1 MSPPSVSDRVDR
13 LRSIALFG
21 GLSDESLQRIVDLG
35 TEFEAPAGHVLAE
48 AKMEG
53 SGLFVIEEG
62 EVVVDLPG
70 GKKLEHGPGEFFGEL
85 SLLAHGL
92 PRTAR
97 VRAKTPVRCL
107 AIGRYDFHKL
117 LEEEPK
123 IAIAMLGALAQRL
136 AQSTVH

>member
-1 MSPPSVSDRVDR
+1 MAKPTAADRIER
-13 LRSIALFG
+13 LRSIPLFG
-21 GLSDESLQRIVDLG
+21 GLTDRALRRIVKLG
-35 TEFEAPAGHVLAE
+35 TEFEAAAGHVLAE
-48 AKMEG
+48 ARMEG

-70 GKKLEHGPGEFFGEL
+70 GKKLEHGPGEFIGEL
-85 SLLAHGL
+85 SLLAEGI

-107 AIGRYDFHKL
+107 AISRFDFHTL

-123 IAIAMLGALAQRL
+123 IAIAMLAELARRM
-136 AQSTVH
+136 ANAATS